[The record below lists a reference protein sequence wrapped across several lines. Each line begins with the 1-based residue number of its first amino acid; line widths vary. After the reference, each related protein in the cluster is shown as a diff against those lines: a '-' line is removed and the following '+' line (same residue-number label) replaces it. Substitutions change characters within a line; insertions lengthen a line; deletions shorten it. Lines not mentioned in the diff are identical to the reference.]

1 MVSDDTLGCY
11 LLYILSYPIY
21 TAIAPIMTDRM
32 GTAPIANILLF
43 LIPPSL
49 ASAKSDKPP

>member
-1 MVSDDTLGCY
+1 MILWVVIF
-11 LLYILSYPIY
+11 YISYPTPY